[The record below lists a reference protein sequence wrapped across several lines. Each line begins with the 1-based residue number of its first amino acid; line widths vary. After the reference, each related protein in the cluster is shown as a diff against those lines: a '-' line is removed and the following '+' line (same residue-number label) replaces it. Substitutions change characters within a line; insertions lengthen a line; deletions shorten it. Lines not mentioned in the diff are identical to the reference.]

1 MARKPRSTRNRPP
14 LPAPPT
20 GPEDDQPRAAA
31 APKPDIQPEVKP
43 EPAPPSAPPPAPSAR
58 DARSWLKRQWDHLD
72 WSTFSWGGV
81 AVNIAGLIAA
91 VAIIIALALTGLN
104 TPIGRRI
111 LIQYATGLKL
121 NSGLKIEIASLDG
134 SLYGDMTLHG
144 LKLRDPSGVFLQSDI
159 VHLNW
164 HPFGALGQHID
175 ILDLSSPKVEMLRQ
189 PKFNPSQDQK
199 QTGSLLPDIKI
210 DLNRIHFDAIQLDQ
224 PVLGTAY
231 LLNFDGGAHI
241 LHKQLS
247 VTAKAGSDK
256 GDRLNLLLAAIPDKN
271 RLDIQADLHAPQ
283 GGVVATLAHV
293 DQTLTARISG
303 NGAWK
308 LWQGQATANLGEDN
322 LVTLAITARDG
333 VFNVKGDTHPDRL
346 ITGTTA
352 ILQPAVAVDLTTT
365 MKNRALDSQLSLS
378 SRALAVTADGVVDL
392 AGNTFHNLQVHARLL
407 DPRALGSDITTDDL
421 HADLVLDGAMTTPR
435 IDYDVEAK
443 RFAVG
448 TIRLA
453 GLTAKGKSRVGT
465 DNVTIPLNAQL
476 ASLSGINAQVDPLL
490 THLKLD
496 GDVTIDKAG
505 HLTSNTLHASSD
517 RVKASGTVTGNLAQN
532 LYTAKVKGGING
544 YDITDFGTINAT
556 TEATVTL
563 TNWHTAVTGTLAAQ
577 TTKVSNK
584 GVADFLGGN
593 AKING
598 GYAYGLN
605 GVFSVHHVTGKAPA
619 FTLVNADGAITAK
632 GGLSLKAT
640 ADSTKYGPLDA
651 TASGTLDAPQAV
663 VHAAHPGLGVGLADV
678 TANLATSPQGYLIKA
693 TGQSDYGPFSGDT
706 LVHTG
711 APLVID
717 IHQAEFAGITAAGTV
732 TQSAA
737 GPFTG
742 TLNLSGSGLN
752 GTAVLQDIAGVQ
764 GATVNALGNN
774 VDLPGNIKIHIGR
787 AIIAAS
793 VVLRDQP
800 QVNAD
805 IQAADLTYADL
816 ALSTARAKVVMAGT
830 TGTVQA
836 VAHGQTAVPFN
847 LAINGTIAPRLYTFQ
862 AQGDANGVPLHLDHA
877 ARVTQQGNDWVLAPV
892 TVVMDQGRIDLAGR
906 FGATLKIQ
914 ARLNNMDLALA
925 NLFKND
931 LGIAG
936 TANGAVDFSQTG
948 GDFPTAHAS
957 LKIDN
962 FSRSS
967 AAVASTP
974 VNLAVDA
981 QLNPDLS
988 PQGNYVH
995 AIVRQGGAVVG
1006 RVQADLSPSGAG
1018 PWMTRITNAGL
1029 SGGVRYNG
1037 PAAVPFSLTGLAR
1050 QQLTGAVALAADFT
1064 GNVSAPR
1071 LNGVV
1076 KSTSLTYDKVFGTR
1090 VTNIALDGHFTNDRL
1105 EVTSFSGTAGD
1116 GTIKGAGWLSLAADQ
1131 HFPMQL
1137 HADLNNARLAR
1148 SDSINSI
1155 VSGTI
1160 DVTNNADTGATI
1172 AGDLRLPQLK
1182 YQVVRQSAAE
1192 INVLDG
1198 VRRKGDDT
1206 KPKMTQV
1213 DTIPSQWKLNIRAR
1227 ANNQIFVSGMGLDSE
1242 WSMDL
1247 RVQGTTNAPSVVGEM
1262 KVIRGNYT
1270 FAGRSFDLDSGT
1282 ITFDGGPLT
1291 NPEIALQASADINDV
1306 TGIIK
1311 VSGTAQRPDIA
1322 FSSTPALPQDEVLS
1336 RMLFGESVANI
1347 SATEALQLAS
1357 AVNGLNGGTDYLN
1370 PLGALRSATGIDRL
1384 RVVGADTATG
1394 RGTSLAAGKYL
1405 TNNVYVE
1412 IVTDT
1417 KGFTATQLEVA
1428 LSRALSILSQ
1438 TGNAGTA
1445 VSVKYS
1451 KDY

>member
-1 MARKPRSTRNRPP
+1 MARKPRQTGKKPP
-14 LPAPPT
+14 MPAA
-20 GPEDDQPRAAA
+20 PEDGDQPRAGRPERK
-31 APKPDIQPEVKP
+31 PKPETVPGP
-43 EPAPPSAPPPAPSAR
+43 EPQAPPPPR
-58 DARSWLKRQWDHLD
+58 DMRSWLKREWDRLD
-72 WSTFSWGGV
+72 WSAFSWRGV
-81 AVNIAGLIAA
+81 AINITG
-91 VAIIIALALTGLN
+91 IIVTVLVIVGVFLTSLN

-121 NSGLKIEIASLDG
+121 NSGLKIGIDSLDG
-134 SLYGDMTLHG
+134 SLYGDMTIHG
-144 LKLRDPSGVFLQSDI
+144 LKLYDPKGVFLQSDL

-164 HPFGALGQHID
+164 HPFGYLGKHID
-175 ILDLSSPKVEMLRQ
+175 IVDLSSPRVEMLRR

-199 QTGSLLPDIKI
+199 QTGSLLPDLKI
-210 DLNRIHFDAIQLDQ
+210 DVSRVKFDLIQLDQ

-231 LLNFDGGAHI
+231 NLNLDGAAHI
-241 LHKQLS
+241 LHKQLNI
-247 VTAKAGSDK
+247 TANAGSDK
-256 GDRLNLLLAAIPDKN
+256 GDRLNVLLNAAPDKN
-271 RLDIQADLHAPQ
+271 RLDIQADLIAPQ
-283 GGVVATLAHV
+283 AGVVAALAHV
-293 DQTLTARISG
+293 DKPMTARI
-303 NGAWK
+303 NGQGSWSF
-308 LWQGQATANLGEDN
+308 WQGQATANLGEDN
-322 LVTLAITARDG
+322 LLGLAVTARDG
-333 VFNVKGDTHPDRL
+333 VFQVKGDTHPDRL
-346 ITGTTA
+346 VNMGSTVL
-352 ILQPAVAVDLTTT
+352 LQPAVAVDLTAT
-365 MKNRALDSQLSLS
+365 MKNRALDSQLKLS
-378 SRALAVTADGVVDL
+378 SRAMAVTADGVVDF
-392 AGNTFHNLQVHARLL
+392 AANSFHNLQVHARLL

-421 HADLVLDGAMTTPR
+421 RADLLLDGAMKTPR
-435 IDYDVEAK
+435 IDYDIKAT

-448 TIRLA
+448 TIKLS
-453 GLTAKGKSRVGT
+453 GLTAKGKSRVAE
-465 DNVTIPLNAQL
+465 DKVTIPLNAQL
-476 ASLSGINAQVDPLL
+476 VALSGINDQVDPLL

-496 GDVTIDKAG
+496 GDVTIDKTG
-505 HLTSNTLHASSD
+505 HLSSNTLHLNSD
-517 RVKASGTVTGNLAQN
+517 RVKASGTLSGSVTDSNYA
-532 LYTAKVKGGING
+532 AKVKAALNSYEIK
-544 YDITDFGTINAT
+544 DVGTVNVT
-556 TEATVTL
+556 TEATVVL
-563 TNWHTAVTGTLAAQ
+563 TNWHPSVTGTMAAQ
-577 TTKVSNK
+577 TTKISNK

-593 AKING
+593 ARITG
-598 GYAYGLN
+598 GYAYGQN
-605 GVFSVHHVTGKAPA
+605 GVFSIHHVAGKAPD
-619 FTLVNADGAITAK
+619 FTLLNADGSITAK
-632 GGLSLKAT
+632 GAIALKAT
-640 ADSTKYGPLDA
+640 AESVKYGPLDA
-651 TASGTLDAPQAV
+651 VASGTLDAPQAV
-663 VHAAHPGLGVGLADV
+663 LHAPRPGLGAGIADV
-678 TANLATSPQGYLIKA
+678 TANLATAPQGYLIKA
-693 TGQSDYGPFSGDT
+693 TGQSSYGPFSADT
-706 LVHTG
+706 LIHTG

-717 IHQAEFAGITAAGTV
+717 IHQAEFAGINTAGTI

-742 TLNLSGSGLN
+742 TLSLFGSGLT
-752 GTAVLQDIAGVQ
+752 GTAILQNAGGIQ
-764 GATVNALGNN
+764 GATVNALGNDVN
-774 VDLPGNIKIHIGR
+774 LPGDVKVHIGR
-787 AIIAAS
+787 AIIAAT

-800 QVNAD
+800 QINAD
-805 IQAADLTYADL
+805 VQAADVKYADF

-830 TGTVQA
+830 TGTIQA

-847 LAINGTIAPRLYTFQ
+847 LAVNGTIAPNLYTFQ
-862 AQGDANGVPLHLDHA
+862 AQGDANGIPLHLDHA
-877 ARVTQQGNDWVLAPV
+877 ARVTRSGNDWVLAPV
-892 TVVMDQGRIDLAGR
+892 TVVMDQGKVDLAGR
-906 FGATLKIQ
+906 FGADLKVQ
-914 ARLNNMDLALA
+914 ARLNNMDLSVA
-925 NLFKND
+925 NLIKND

-936 TANGAVDFSQTG
+936 TADGAVDFSQTG
-948 GDFPTAHAS
+948 DGYPTAHAS

-974 VNLAVDA
+974 VSLVVDA
-981 QLNPDLS
+981 QLNPNLS
-988 PQGNYVH
+988 PQSNYVH
-995 AIVRQGGAVVG
+995 AIVRQGGNVVG
-1006 RVQADLSPSGAG
+1006 RIQADLSPSSAG
-1018 PWMTRITNAGL
+1018 PWINRIMNAGL

-1037 PAAVPFSLTGLAR
+1037 PAAVPFSLTGMAR
-1050 QQLTGAVALAADFT
+1050 QQLTGAVALAADFS
-1064 GNVSAPR
+1064 GQVSAPR

-1076 KSTSLTYDKVFGTR
+1076 KSTAMTYDNEVFGTR
-1090 VTNIALDGHFTNDRL
+1090 VSNIALDGHFTNDRL
-1105 EVTSFSGTAGD
+1105 EVTSFSGNAGD
-1116 GTIKGAGWLSLAADQ
+1116 GTIKGSGWLSLAADQ
-1131 HFPMQL
+1131 HFPMKL

-1155 VSGTI
+1155 VSGTL
-1160 DVTNNADTGATI
+1160 DVTNNNDTGATI

-1192 INVLDG
+1192 VNVLDG
-1198 VRRKGDDT
+1198 VRRKGVDT
-1206 KPKMTQV
+1206 KPQLST
-1213 DTIPSQWKLNIRAR
+1213 DAAIPSQWKLDIRAR
-1227 ANNQIFVSGMGLDSE
+1227 APNQIFVSGMGLDSE

-1247 RVQGTTNAPSVVGEM
+1247 RIQGTTTAPRVVGLM

-1270 FAGRSFDLDSGT
+1270 FAGRSFDLDKGT

-1291 NPEIALQASADINDV
+1291 DPDISLQASADINEV

-1322 FSSTPALPQDEVLS
+1322 FSSTPSLPQDEVLS